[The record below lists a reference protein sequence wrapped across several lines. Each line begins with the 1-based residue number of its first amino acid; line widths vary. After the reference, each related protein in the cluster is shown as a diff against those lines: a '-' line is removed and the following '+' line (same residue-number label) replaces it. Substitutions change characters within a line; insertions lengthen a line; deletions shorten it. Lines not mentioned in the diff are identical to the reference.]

1 MKKTLKFDYIPVMRP
16 VMREDLTMIPLAASG
31 ELKDR
36 FNIYWNS
43 NCVFKDIDP
52 VTETFEKGLVKR
64 ETTVELK
71 ENNTILLDNVQTFK
85 DESLNLNATINLKQ
99 LKPDTW
105 NLELLYDLSPCQN
118 NEYETFSQ
126 RFLVH
131 NESTHFKLNGKA
143 LIVNTPIKSGKTLQ
157 CKKDFYWRGVTPICF
172 ELEEYGHSM
181 EMDQRFIQVVRFT
194 LL

>member
-1 MKKTLKFDYIPVMRP
+1 MKKTLKFDYIPVMR
-16 VMREDLTMIPLAASG
+16 EGIAISPLVSSG
-31 ELKDR
+31 DLKDR

-43 NCVFKDIDP
+43 DCVFKDIDP
-52 VTETFEKGLVKR
+52 VTETFEKGLVQR

-71 ENNTILLDNVQTFK
+71 EDNTLVLDNVQTFS
-85 DESLNLNATINLKQ
+85 DENLNLNVTVNLKQ

-105 NLELLYDLSPCQN
+105 NLELLYDLSHCQN

-126 RFLVH
+126 RFYVH
-131 NESTHFKLNGKA
+131 NESTHFKLNGEA
-143 LIVNTPIKSGKTLQ
+143 LLVNTPINSGSTLQ
-157 CKKDFYWRGVTPICF
+157 CKKDFYWRGATPICF
-172 ELEEYGHSM
+172 ELEEYGHSI